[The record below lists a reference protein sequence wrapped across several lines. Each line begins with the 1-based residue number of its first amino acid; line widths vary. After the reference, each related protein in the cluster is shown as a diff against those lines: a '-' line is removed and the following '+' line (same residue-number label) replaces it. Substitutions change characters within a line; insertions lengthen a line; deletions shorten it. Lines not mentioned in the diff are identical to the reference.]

1 MRTHRTE
8 PAEAWRALEAA
19 DPVGRSLDDAAGTP
33 QAMVAYRSI
42 VSGAAGDSVRAR
54 RRPPRAVR
62 ALAGATGL
70 LAVAALVG
78 LLVIAAPSGT
88 PGPAASGSLRPD
100 VGSLGPLR
108 ACGSAGVSHG
118 ATLRIACVDGA
129 DAVRRANRALSGD
142 AWLYRPPGRGLPR
155 LARSPR
161 KPSLVFPPGTTYG
174 QALDALLVSVTLT
187 GRLPAGTTVGPPLPD
202 GTVLLR
208 PRDRSRGIAID
219 LRAPFGYSGRAGTV
233 YGVTFLSRGRPE
245 TGGGLLWPAGAR
257 VAVPTLPA
265 CQVATTRAARPL
277 RCTAGDE
284 VAIRGIDRSVAPLPA
299 VRLGAP
305 PREAAPDLDLPVLSG
320 PGAGAHLRLASLRGR
335 VVILTAFA
343 SWCAPC
349 ARSTTAAAAL
359 ATRYAGRDDVAV
371 IGLDVSDRPG
381 PARRFVR
388 RHDLR
393 YTVVRAPGAE
403 AARLVNP
410 LPQLGAPRGAVL
422 PVTFLIDRQGRIARR
437 LPGAL
442 LPSRVG
448 DEVDRLL
455 REAP

>member
-1 MRTHRTE
+1 MRTHRTD

-33 QAMVAYRSI
+33 HAKVAYRSI
-42 VSGAAGDSVRAR
+42 VSGAAGDSGRAR

-78 LLVIAAPSGT
+78 LLVIAAPSGR
-88 PGPAASGSLRPD
+88 PGPATSGSLRPD

-108 ACGSAGVSHG
+108 ACGSPEVSHG

-174 QALDALLVSVTLT
+174 QALDALVVSVTLT
-187 GRLPAGTTVGPPLPD
+187 GRLPAGTSLGPPLPD

-208 PRDRSRGIAID
+208 PRDRSRGIAVD
-219 LRAPFGYSGRAGTV
+219 LRAPFGYAGRAGMV
-233 YGVTFLSRGRPE
+233 YGVSFTSQGPPA
-245 TGGGLLWPAGAR
+245 TDAGLLWPAGAR
-257 VAVPTLPA
+257 IAVPTLPA
-265 CQVATTRAARPL
+265 CQVAATRAARPL

-284 VAIRGIDRSVAPLPA
+284 VSVRGIDRSIAPLPA

-305 PREAAPDLDLPVLSG
+305 QAPDLDLPVLSG
-320 PGAGAHLRLASLRGR
+320 PGAGGHLRLASLRGR

-343 SWCAPC
+343 SWCEPC
-349 ARSTTAAAAL
+349 ARSTATAAAL

-371 IGLDVSDRPG
+371 VGLDVSDRPG

-388 RHDLR
+388 RHGLR
-393 YTVVRAPGAE
+393 YTVIRAPGSE
-403 AARLVNP
+403 AARLVDP